1 MRSAKA
7 VKGGCVLKL
16 ISTPDFIHQYQV
28 VRDDGLP
35 DVVLSLFASALM
47 KSLSPGSVPVY
58 MREVVALFNW
68 ALSDSTVQRHQ
79 WKMLGSVVEV
89 RNIIRE
95 YLTVAAKCRLT
106 YRADRTG
113 VKATYV
119 SETQETRI
127 DVRIL
132 LAALRRFYDHLI
144 SSKIYEPPNPLLHAE
159 MGRVTQELRAQ
170 YRRAVHEIEG
180 RDPMPAVSGVD
191 PPSGIRLS
199 ANFFRCVDREWL
211 PKTIDDPDFPHLV
224 YTAGKEYGWGLR
236 ELCVVRILFEG
247 GGRISEVLDLTA
259 LDWSTSQFLNQFQ
272 ARNKGSFGVRTK
284 RFVVSSA
291 TAKLVRKYFDD
302 DAKGRRAYDPQRLC
316 LADLGK
322 MDAADLAK
330 ARLFLT
336 TRGGPVSPR
345 MFRSDYWNPAL
356 RAAGIAAP
364 PHIARHWFVTNA
376 LRTIERTAKD
386 QNETVRRKAELVQY
400 MAWKTAERT
409 LRAYEHV
416 VRGSDFI
423 DTTLSSIHKAMKQ
436 REQQVKKDPGLL
448 AQFAAVQSHEV
459 SKSLDEDF
467 AILAGALA

>member
-1 MRSAKA
+1 
-7 VKGGCVLKL
+7 VLKL
-16 ISTPDFIHQYQV
+16 VFTPDLNHQYQV

-35 DVVLSLFASALM
+35 DVTLSLFARELM
-47 KSLSPGSVPVY
+47 KSLSPASMPVY
-58 MREVVALFNW
+58 MREVLALFDW
-68 ALSDSTVQRHQ
+68 ALNDATVQRHQ
-79 WKMLGSVVEV
+79 WKMLGPVVEV

-95 YLTVAAKCRLT
+95 YLTVAAKCKLT

-113 VKATYV
+113 VKVTYV
-119 SETQETRI
+119 SEMQETRVN
-127 DVRIL
+127 VRIL

-144 SSKIYEPPNPLLHAE
+144 WSKIYPPPNPLLHAE
-159 MGRVTQELRAQ
+159 MERVTQELRAR
-170 YRRAVHEIEG
+170 YRRAVNEMEG

-199 ANFFRCVDREWL
+199 ANFFRCVEREWV

-224 YTAGKEYGWGLR
+224 YKAGKEYGWGLR

-302 DAKGRRAYDPQRLC
+302 DTSGRRAHDQQRLC

-322 MDAADLAK
+322 MDAAGLANV
-330 ARLFLT
+330 RLFLT
-336 TRGGPVSPR
+336 TRGGPVNPR

-356 RAAGIAAP
+356 RAAGIVAP
-364 PHIARHWFVTNA
+364 PHMARHWFVT
-376 LRTIERTAKD
+376 TST
-386 QNETVRRKAELVQY
+386 
-400 MAWKTAERT
+400 
-409 LRAYEHV
+409 
-416 VRGSDFI
+416 S
-423 DTTLSSIHKAMKQ
+423 
-436 REQQVKKDPGLL
+436 
-448 AQFAAVQSHEV
+448 AAPCPTP
-459 SKSLDEDF
+459 
-467 AILAGALA
+467 

>member
-1 MRSAKA
+1 M
-7 VKGGCVLKL
+7 LKL
-16 ISTPDFIHQYQV
+16 VSTPDFIHQYQV

-35 DVVLSLFASALM
+35 DIMLSLFASELM
-47 KSLSPGSVPVY
+47 KSLSPGSVPIY
-58 MREVVALFNW
+58 MREVLALFNW

-79 WKMLGSVVEV
+79 WKMLGPVVEV
-89 RNIIRE
+89 RNIIHE
-95 YLTVAAKCRLT
+95 YLTVAAKCKLT

-127 DVRIL
+127 NVRIL

-144 SSKIYEPPNPLLHAE
+144 SSRIYEPPNPLLHAE

-170 YRRAVHEIEG
+170 YRGAVREIEG

-199 ANFFRCVDREWL
+199 ANFFRCVDREWV

-224 YTAGKEYGWGLR
+224 YRAGKEYGWGLR

-259 LDWSTSQFLNQFQ
+259 LDWFTSQFLNQFQ

-291 TAKLVRKYFDD
+291 TAKLVRRYFDD
-302 DAKGRRAYDPQRLC
+302 DANGRRAHDPQGLC

-330 ARLFLT
+330 VRLFLT
-336 TRGGPVSPR
+336 TRGGPVSQR

-364 PHIARHWFVTNA
+364 PHIARHWFVTHA
-376 LRTIERTAKD
+376 LRTIERTATD
-386 QNETVRRKAELVQY
+386 QNEMVRRKAELVQY

-416 VRGSDFI
+416 VRDSDFI

-448 AQFAAVQSHEV
+448 AQFATVQSHDV
-459 SKSLDEDF
+459 SKALDEDI
-467 AILAGALA
+467 AILTGAIA